1 MIAALRRI
9 HRKQM
14 SRLRDLAVD
23 VEELSARDS
32 REALSRFARAFM
44 GVERSVTFLGEA
56 DATHATGR
64 EIDYGRWL
72 WQGSPPPPLKP
83 QLGWLS
89 DWHPGTS
96 CIRFDRRL
104 IFPALRL
111 SVTGMLD
118 EWAFSWPGAYVSFD
132 SGRAMLV
139 SLDREVSCYEL
150 AAGGKPP
157 YR

>member
-14 SRLRDLAVD
+14 SRLRDLSVD
-23 VEELSARDS
+23 FEELSALES
-32 REALSRFARAFM
+32 REALARFARAFM
-44 GVERSVTFLGEA
+44 GVERSASFLGEA

-72 WQGSPPPPLKP
+72 WQGSPPPSLKP

-89 DWHPGTS
+89 DWHAATTR
-96 CIRFDRRL
+96 IRFDRL
-104 IFPALRL
+104 LLFPSLRL
-111 SVTGMLD
+111 PVAGMLD
-118 EWAFSWPGAYVSFD
+118 EWAFSWPGAYVSFEN
-132 SGRAMLV
+132 GRAMLV
-139 SLDREVSCYEL
+139 SLDRDVSCYEL